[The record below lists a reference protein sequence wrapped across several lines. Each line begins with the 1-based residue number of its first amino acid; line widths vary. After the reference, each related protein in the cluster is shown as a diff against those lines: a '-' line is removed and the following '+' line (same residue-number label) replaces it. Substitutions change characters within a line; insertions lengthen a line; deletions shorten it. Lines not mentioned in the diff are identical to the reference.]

1 MPFASLAIPSIAL
14 SQLKAAV
21 EARLPGETDIETLYL
36 NHEFARFMGDPGAY
50 RHAFSNHG
58 FMTGIGDWF
67 FRQAAF
73 PQASDNTA
81 EYFDRYY
88 AGADPESRTA
98 WQALV
103 DKRGVVNQFLDNVIA
118 FHRLAEADIVGFTAL
133 FAQTVASFA
142 LARRL
147 KAVNPGLVIVMGG
160 ASCRDEMGV
169 EYARQVDVIDHFF
182 QGHALV
188 SFPDFVKRCRETG
201 STRTEGRLIK
211 GDELDINANLMLDYD
226 AFLDSLD
233 RNFPGG
239 GVQPVLLFETS
250 RGCWWGERQRC
261 TFCGLNG
268 ASLCFKAM
276 TPENAVRQIQSL
288 FRYASRCSFLESV
301 DTVLPLGYMEK
312 VMPSLH
318 PPPGLKI
325 QYEVRATLGAAE
337 LSALCQAGVTVLQ
350 PGIESLSSATLKLMR
365 KGTSAFQNLAFL
377 KACTRFPMTLGWN
390 LLIFSPGEKE
400 ETYERYLR
408 LIPRLTH
415 LHPPQAVSLIGFVRY
430 SEYFDHPA
438 NYGLELRPEDH
449 YYLTFPFEAEAIPRI
464 AVKFH
469 DVHADVPSMEAWL
482 RRLNAAVNQWRVR
495 WLNEDH
501 RQESRLCL
509 AEDGTTLYDSRD
521 GSAAVHRLDAV
532 TCALLK
538 YLESPRKEGDVQ
550 ASFPGEDGAK
560 ALAFLRERGMVFEE
574 EGRMLSLVAG

>member
-14 SQLKAAV
+14 SQLKAAL

-36 NHEFARFMGDPGAY
+36 NHEFVGFLGNLEAY
-50 RHAFSNHG
+50 RHAFSHHG

-73 PQASDNTA
+73 PQAPDNTT
-81 EYFDRYY
+81 EYFERYY
-88 AGADPESRTA
+88 AHSEPEARMA
-98 WQALV
+98 WQALLE
-103 DKRGVVNQFLDNVIA
+103 KRAAVNEFLDGVIA
-118 FHRLAEADIVGFTAL
+118 AYRLAEADIVGFTAL

-147 KAVNPGLVIVMGG
+147 KAANPDLVVVMGG
-160 ASCRDEMGV
+160 AACRDEMGI
-169 EYARQVDVIDHFF
+169 EYSRQVEVIDHFF
-182 QGHALV
+182 QGPALI
-188 SFPDFVKRCRETG
+188 SFPEFVRRYRESG
-201 STRTEGRLIK
+201 STQTEELLIK
-211 GDELDINANLMLDYD
+211 GDELDINTNLMLDYD
-226 AFLDSLD
+226 EFLDSLE

-268 ASLCFKAM
+268 SSLCFKAM
-276 TPENAVRQIQSL
+276 TPENALGQIQSL

-312 VMPSLH
+312 VMPALH

-325 QYEVRATLGAAE
+325 QYEVRATLGVAE

-350 PGIESLSSATLKLMR
+350 PGIESLSTATLKLMR
-365 KGTSAFQNLAFL
+365 KGTSAFQNVKFL
-377 KACTRFPMTLGWN
+377 KACARFPLTLGWN
-390 LLIFSPGEKE
+390 LLIFSPGEQE

-438 NYGLELRPEDH
+438 DYGLELRPEDH
-449 YYLTFPFEAEAIPRI
+449 YYLTFPFDAESIPRVAI
-464 AVKFH
+464 KFY
-469 DVHADVPSMEAWL
+469 DVHADVPRMEAWL
-482 RRLNAAVNQWRVR
+482 RRLNAAVAQWRVR

-521 GSAAVHRLDAV
+521 GSAVLHKLDA
-532 TCALLK
+532 TSRALLE
-538 YLESPRKEGDVQ
+538 YLELPRKEEDVRVAFSGD
-550 ASFPGEDGAK
+550 DGVK
-560 ALAFLRERGMVFEE
+560 AMAFLRERGLVFEE
-574 EGRMLSLVAG
+574 EGRIFSLVAG